1 MKTLLLT
8 LAIVTSL
15 ISVGLAG
22 GGHFEAEIVAL
33 TSKGNEEY
41 RLELTQYSLA
51 YVPTKGM
58 KPKRIVIHLRLKDDL
73 FGKNP
78 PRYATIE
85 EYRKAIASLQKQ
97 AKVGGRFK
105 FGIMASGYKKI
116 EGKKNE
122 FQSNALAIQEE
133 HGGNRVVY
141 SFAKKI

>member
-8 LAIVTSL
+8 LAIFSSL
-15 ISVGLAG
+15 ISIGLAG
-22 GGHFEAEIVAL
+22 GSHFEAEIV
-33 TSKGNEEY
+33 SFEPKGNDEY
-41 RLELTQYSLA
+41 RLELTQYSLP
-51 YVPTKGM
+51 YTPSEGM
-58 KPKRIVIHLRLKDDL
+58 KPKTIVIHLRLKSEL
-73 FGKNP
+73 FGKNL

-97 AKVGGRFK
+97 ARVGGRFK

-122 FQSNALAIQEE
+122 FQSNALAIEEE